1 MPDESE
7 AQRKAAREREALEEW
22 LRTNRAETARRDLAD
37 AAPQTDRGTATYTQI
52 EAIDRAAHTPAVH
65 ADLRASRT
73 PAFSRDEEMR
83 LAERDRDYA
92 ELYPTPDAWERS
104 FPVLSPPDDSQERA
118 QYDDLARFQKEAD
131 KVTPEQKSRVDQA
144 LAEVNLSD
152 KIGASA
158 DVSAR
163 PRPSEPEPVEKA
175 RDIGKD
181 LQKSGVEMDK

>member
-22 LRTNRAETARRDLAD
+22 LRTNRAETARRDLTD
-37 AAPQTDRGTATYTQI
+37 AAPETDRGTATYTQK

-73 PAFSRDEEMR
+73 PAFSRDEETR

-104 FPVLSPPDDSQERA
+104 FPVLSPPDDPQERA
-118 QYDDLARFQKEAD
+118 QYDDLDRFQKEAD
-131 KVTPEQKSRVDQA
+131 KVTPEQKAKVDRS
-144 LAEVNLSD
+144 LADVQLSNN
-152 KIGASA
+152 IGGASDA
-158 DVSAR
+158 NTR
-163 PRPSEPEPVEKA
+163 PQPNEPTPIEKA
-175 RDIGKD
+175 RDVGQD
-181 LQKSGVEMDK
+181 LQKAGVTMDK